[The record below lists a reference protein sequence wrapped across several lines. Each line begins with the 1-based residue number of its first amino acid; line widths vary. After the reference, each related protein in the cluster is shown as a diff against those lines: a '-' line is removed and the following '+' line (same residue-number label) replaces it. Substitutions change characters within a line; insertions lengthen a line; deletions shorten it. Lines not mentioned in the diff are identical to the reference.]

1 MRGRPKLSDSRDN
14 QYRVRLND
22 EESRKLNY
30 VSETTGKPK
39 SEVFRYALI
48 DYYNK
53 VRLNEANNANSED
66 VWEIG
71 GISLKRVVNCPHCN
85 TLLRVDLENRCNIT
99 TNDGQMGPETLYE
112 FELEDT
118 CDYCGGHFLMTGYIS
133 EYPAGALNHEDIV
146 VLPTQERGEGL

>member
-22 EESRKLNY
+22 EENGKLNY
-30 VSETTGKPK
+30 VSEATGKPK
-39 SEVFRYALI
+39 SEIFRYALI

-53 VRLNEANNANSED
+53 VRLNEANNANGED
-66 VWEIG
+66 VWEID

-85 TLLRVDLENRCNIT
+85 SPLRVDLEDECNTT

-112 FELEDT
+112 FDFEDA
-118 CDYCGGHFLMTGYIS
+118 CDYCGGRFLVTGYVS

-146 VLPTQERGEGL
+146 VFPA